1 MLRYRGCR
9 EALRRNLRSYPC
21 TVLDQK
27 KGRERCRPRPSKPS
41 ITQPKLESNSPVFV
55 LPVEGYSNKGL
66 GRRYV
71 EISFPVTKR
80 WEAHKPGSNGIFVS
94 PKVF

>member
-1 MLRYRGCR
+1 MAQCDSTKMPSGACGTKKRTRHLFNRGI
-9 EALRRNLRSYPC
+9 
-21 TVLDQK
+21 T
-27 KGRERCRPRPSKPS
+27 PS

>member
-1 MLRYRGCR
+1 MPTASQTL
-9 EALRRNLRSYPC
+9 
-21 TVLDQK
+21 K
-27 KGRERCRPRPSKPS
+27 
-41 ITQPKLESNSPVFV
+41 TQPKLESNSPVFV

-80 WEAHKPGSNGIFVS
+80 WETHKPGSNGIFVS

>member
-1 MLRYRGCR
+1 MAQCDSTKMPSGACG
-9 EALRRNLRSYPC
+9 
-21 TVLDQK
+21 TK
-27 KGRERCRPRPSKPS
+27 KKAVSVCPRPLKPS

-66 GRRYV
+66 WRRYV